1 MRYYSISIIIMMLEL
16 YKVTTFMTS
25 SALKDSDTGFVS
37 PELILIRRRGLS
49 AWLIPNNYI
58 FGFKGIVQRILR
70 GVNNKLK

>member
-1 MRYYSISIIIMMLEL
+1 MMLEL

-49 AWLIPNNYI
+49 A
-58 FGFKGIVQRILR
+58 
-70 GVNNKLK
+70 